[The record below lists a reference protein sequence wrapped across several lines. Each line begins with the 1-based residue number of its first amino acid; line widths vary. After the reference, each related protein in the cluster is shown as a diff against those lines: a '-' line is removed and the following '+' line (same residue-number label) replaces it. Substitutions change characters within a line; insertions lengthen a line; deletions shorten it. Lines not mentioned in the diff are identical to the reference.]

1 MGCPSSST
9 MVSLCQCKWNIYF
22 FSVMLRLA
30 LVLCLLPYIPR
41 IDNFFFLF
49 GGNRQFFFSVLSLVS
64 KVESFSYVLLSLNH
78 RSLMRVMER

>member
-1 MGCPSSST
+1 MEYIFF
-9 MVSLCQCKWNIYF
+9 QCNVKACISIMFASVYTSYRQF
-22 FSVMLRLA
+22 F
-30 LVLCLLPYIPR
+30 C
-41 IDNFFFLF
+41 LF